1 MDYQILY
8 SPGSPRI
15 FTNTFK
21 ALVFC
26 GHCSVPFKVTSSVP
40 RGGHLFPLL
49 FNNFIND
56 IYTAFQNTKYILLT
70 DDLKLFKVIN
80 CVEDCKNL

>member
-1 MDYQILY
+1 M
-8 SPGSPRI
+8 
-15 FTNTFK
+15 
-21 ALVFC
+21 FC

-40 RGGHLFPLL
+40 RGGHLSPLL

-70 DDLKLFKVIN
+70 DGLKWLIVLKTVQICSSIFLVLKIG
-80 CVEDCKNL
+80 D